1 MVSGCTIVDVD
12 KLFLRLGNVN
22 INSREKFTVFNLII

>member
-1 MVSGCTIVDVD
+1 MVSGSMIVDVD

-22 INSREKFTVFNLII
+22 IRVGKNSL

>member
-1 MVSGCTIVDVD
+1 MVSGSMIGDVD

-22 INSREKFTVFNLII
+22 IKSREKFTLIIC